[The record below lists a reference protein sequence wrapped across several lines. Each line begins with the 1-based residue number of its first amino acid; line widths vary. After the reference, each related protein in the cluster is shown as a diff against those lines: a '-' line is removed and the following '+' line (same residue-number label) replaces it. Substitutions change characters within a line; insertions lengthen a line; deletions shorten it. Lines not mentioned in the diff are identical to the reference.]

1 VKLIFVI
8 PYRASHIAKL
18 TTLLLALAISPLQVE
33 AQTSRKFYGRFEGN
47 LVLVPE
53 KNGLAMRLLQ
63 RYAFIDA
70 SGGVWEAPAGTVSDG
85 ASIPKAAKSFVGG
98 SWDGLYRDAAV
109 IHDVACDRKD
119 RPWELVHLT
128 FYHAMLAKG
137 VPVTT
142 AKVMYAAV
150 YHFGPRWSPM
160 GRGMSGSAPPSSGS
174 IAGTGSIGNAGTGTT
189 TGTGITGAAGNG
201 TTTGAGS
208 TGTTGTG
215 TNDLFNTT
223 HSRAS
228 EVLSNERIFEKMA
241 QTIQSAEK
249 KGRGLTLEQ
258 IENLN

>member
-1 VKLIFVI
+1 MLIFVI
-8 PYRASHIAKL
+8 PYRASHLAKL
-18 TTLLLALAISPLQVE
+18 TTLLLALAILPLQVE

-53 KNGLAMRLLQ
+53 KNGPAMRLAQ

-160 GRGMSGSAPPSSGS
+160 GSGMSGSAAPSSGS
-174 IAGTGSIGNAGTGTT
+174 TAGT
-189 TGTGITGAAGNG
+189 
-201 TTTGAGS
+201 GS

-215 TNDLFNTT
+215 TNDLFDTT

-228 EVLSNERIFEKMA
+228 EVLSDEQIFKQMA